1 MSHRNTKTIVVGI
14 VTACVV
20 VVGAYPAMAQQKI
33 NIPPTIGKS
42 TALTPATTQNPAR
55 LRNLLQA
62 IHGFSKDSL
71 EAASTDVPVLLRG
84 FISDPAETITV
95 RRQAI
100 KALRF
105 YPDEENLVFIKS
117 RVNQAPAGLKRL
129 YTTSLGRFAGTLQTP
144 AASVLTALVEDSDAG
159 VRHAAIGAAQTLGLT
174 AELRTSLVNRLAKE
188 TDGPVRRALSKA
200 LGN

>member
-33 NIPPTIGKS
+33 NIPPAIGKS

-62 IHGFSKDSL
+62 IHGFSKASL

-84 FISDPAETITV
+84 FISDPAETVTV
-95 RRQAI
+95 KRQAI

-105 YPDEENLVFIKS
+105 YSDEENLVFIKS

-129 YTTSLGRFAGTLQTP
+129 YTTSLGRFSGTLQTP
-144 AASVLTALVEDSDAG
+144 AASVLAALVEDSDAG

-188 TDGPVRRALSKA
+188 KDGPVRRALSKA